1 MAGKGRM
8 GNLTRQIIHLCGEG
22 EGAGTEGSR
31 LSIILALQNESFS
44 HFKNK
49 SGKHTILSRSFI
61 NLILRLTKETKDE

>member
-1 MAGKGRM
+1 VAGKGRM
-8 GNLTRQIIHLCGEG
+8 GNFTRQIIHLCGEG
-22 EGAGTEGSR
+22 AGTEGSH